1 MKVDTNQVLGR
12 NQLFSEMQAGRP
24 YKSYKKAILGQVS
37 VVIWD
42 NFQDAPVEIILKG
55 SPARNEEGT
64 IVDVWSDKEDVFF
77 NRVNAKL
84 LKKGLLLPYKRPEA
98 PAPVEKTIE
107 QSTDEELVAIV
118 NLKFLALQAKLN
130 KIDSSVV
137 LFRLLDIARENE
149 KSEKIIKA
157 IEARI
162 SEIQVSELQ
171 PKRVEGAEVE
181 E

>member
-1 MKVDTNQVLGR
+1 MKVNSNQVLGR
-12 NQLFSEMQAGRP
+12 NQLFSDMQAGRP
-24 YKSYKKAILGQVS
+24 FKSYKKAILGQVA

-42 NFQDAPVEIILKG
+42 NFQDAPVELILNG
-55 SPARNEEGT
+55 FPARNDEGC

-84 LKKGLLLPYKRPEA
+84 LKKGLILPYNRPEA
-98 PAPVEKTIE
+98 PVQVEKTIE
-107 QSTDEELVAIV
+107 QSTDAELVEIV

-137 LFRLLDIARENE
+137 LFRLLDAAREQE
-149 KSEKIIKA
+149 KSEKIVKA

-162 SEIQVSELQ
+162 SDVQTAELQ
-171 PKRVEGAEVE
+171 PRRIEGSEVE